1 LCADGSHW
9 NGNCSIWEHIV
20 TWRVLK

>member
-9 NGNCSIWEHIV
+9 NGSCSIWEHIV